1 MIEQRLF
8 HCVID
13 RAFIERRTF
22 REVLEPVYFTANI
35 YGTLAAFETSVRDF
49 SADQRAALAAFWY
62 QAEVNNG
69 GHWQFF
75 VNATGVVWKHA
86 LEGLERLGQPAY
98 AAVLRGAVARMGGS
112 VPFTRRTR
120 ETRVDE
126 LEDGFGDL
134 DEALFALEREE
145 RLCDRLLR
153 YMRAHPEGFLF
164 EGFVE
169 KPWIPP
175 RP

>member
-1 MIEQRLF
+1 MLEQRLF

-22 REVLEPVYFTANI
+22 KEVLDPVYHSAHI
-35 YGTLAAFETSVRDF
+35 YGSLAAFEASLRGFSVE
-49 SADQRAALAAFWY
+49 QRAALAAYWY

-75 VNATGVVWKHA
+75 LNSTGVVWRHA
-86 LEGLERLGQPAY
+86 LEGLTQLGQPAY
-98 AAVLRGAVARMGGS
+98 AAVLRQAALRLGGS
-112 VPFTRRTR
+112 VPFTRRAR
-120 ETRVDE
+120 ERRVDE
-126 LEDGFGDL
+126 FEGSFDDL
-134 DEALFALEREE
+134 DQALYALERQES
-145 RLCDRLLR
+145 LCDRLLR
-153 YMRAHPEGFLF
+153 YMRAHPEAFLF